1 MKRILLILLSL
12 FLLLKTGE
20 MSSFAQQLD
29 SARMN
34 ALSSRLSEYFEALK
48 HESLDVQKAE
58 CDFLISSCTD
68 SLVRQFVALSIYDHY
83 ADSRIMGAFSSQRV
97 SPVVVYLTPTTAAIS
112 PA

>member
-1 MKRILLILLSL
+1 MKRILLILLPL
-12 FLLLKTGE
+12 FLLVKTGE

-58 CDFLISSCTD
+58 CDFLIDDFFCKSKERVST
-68 SLVRQFVALSIYDHY
+68 SFLF
-83 ADSRIMGAFSSQRV
+83 SRIPSGLHDAGFLFLFHYFHLLLHCLMSNDIIA
-97 SPVVVYLTPTTAAIS
+97 
-112 PA
+112 